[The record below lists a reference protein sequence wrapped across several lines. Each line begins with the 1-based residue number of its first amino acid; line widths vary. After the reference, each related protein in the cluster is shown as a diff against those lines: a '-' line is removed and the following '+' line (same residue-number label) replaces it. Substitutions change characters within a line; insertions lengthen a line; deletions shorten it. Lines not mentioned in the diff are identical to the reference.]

1 MTQRYATLAV
11 ERRGETEWLTLNRPD
26 ALNAMSHAMIGEL
39 HDYFSD
45 VATREDVRVLV
56 LRGAGRAFCAGLD
69 LHELEDAATLQDP
82 EAALALQ
89 RRLSRLIRDMRQC
102 PQVIVGLVHGAASG
116 GGFALALAADIRIA
130 ARDVRMNAAFIRVG
144 LSGCDVGVSYFL
156 PRIVGASV
164 AAELLL
170 TGRFITAERA
180 LATGLVSQ
188 VVALDE
194 LDEAAEA
201 LNAELLQA
209 SKLGLRLTKE
219 GLNAN
224 LTASSLDA
232 ALALEDRQQ
241 VLCVMTGDFATRI
254 AEFKK
259 KQK

>member
-1 MTQRYATLAV
+1 MTQRYATLSV
-11 ERRGETEWLTLNRPD
+11 EPRGEVEWLTLNRPD
-26 ALNAMSHAMIGEL
+26 ALNAMSDTMIGEL

-45 VATREDVRVLV
+45 VATRDDVRVLV
-56 LRGAGRAFCAGLD
+56 LRGAGQAFCAGLD
-69 LHELEDAATLQDP
+69 LHELDDAALQDP
-82 EAALALQ
+82 ESALALQ
-89 RRLSRLIRDMRQC
+89 RRLSRVIRDMRQC
-102 PQVIVGLVHGAASG
+102 PQVILGLVHGAASG

-130 ARDVRMNAAFIRVG
+130 ARDVRMNAAFTRVG

-170 TGRFITAERA
+170 TGRTITAERA

-219 GLNAN
+219 GLNVN
-224 LTASSLDA
+224 LTAPSLDA

-241 VLCVMTGDFATRI
+241 VLCVMAGDFATRI

-259 KQK
+259 RRK